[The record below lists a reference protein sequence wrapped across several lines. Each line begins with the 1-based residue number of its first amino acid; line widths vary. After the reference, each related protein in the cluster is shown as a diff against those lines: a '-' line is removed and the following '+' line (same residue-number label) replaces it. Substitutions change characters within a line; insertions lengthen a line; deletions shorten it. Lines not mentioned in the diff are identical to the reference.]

1 MIDLVLEEENMK
13 KISKIKL
20 KEFHETFMKRR
31 EELLSMPPKESIEL
45 VGGDEVDYVQ
55 NNIIQDMLERLSLR
69 DKQALIKI
77 NTAIAKIK
85 AGTFGFCDECGELI
99 SEKRLLA
106 VPDCGTCIGCAEQQ
120 EKLSKQYRK

>member
-106 VPDCGTCIGCAEQQ
+106 VPD
-120 EKLSKQYRK
+120 